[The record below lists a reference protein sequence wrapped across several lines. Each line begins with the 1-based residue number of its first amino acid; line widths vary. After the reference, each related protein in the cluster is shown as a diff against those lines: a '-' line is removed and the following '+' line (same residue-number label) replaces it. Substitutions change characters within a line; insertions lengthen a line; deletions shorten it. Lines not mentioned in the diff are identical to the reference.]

1 MPVNQPDI
9 YQPWCDYR
17 PQTNKTATLSPRMP
31 AVEEEAANRV
41 AGLLFGVAEM
51 DGVANP

>member
-1 MPVNQPDI
+1 MVRLQAANEQNLDT
-9 YQPWCDYR
+9 YSHV
-17 PQTNKTATLSPRMP
+17 LP
-31 AVEEEAANRV
+31 AGEEEAANRV

>member
-1 MPVNQPDI
+1 MVRLQAANEQNRDPF
-9 YQPWCDYR
+9 
-17 PQTNKTATLSPRMP
+17 TRMP